1 MIGIPYPDNISNL
14 SEKEMDHVAW
24 LNICKDIYLMIAAD
38 HYVPGISDMV
48 LITLNEKIKEDK
60 SDTKFQTLFVIDQLT
75 KVI

>member
-1 MIGIPYPDNISNL
+1 
-14 SEKEMDHVAW
+14 
-24 LNICKDIYLMIAAD
+24 MIAAD